1 MTDFYI
7 TLVSNAQSE
16 STISNFKTNL
26 PTPIIFNKSYEVA
39 LTSIIYPTSHDLISK
54 NRENDGGYENEFHVF
69 YEKLA
74 KTISKFPTVGEYSM
88 FSGSDLMYV
97 YSEGLVEPQVVS
109 HMKVPL
115 LKVIGITAKNMGNVE
130 QSFTNPLYVPV
141 RCKEANQIGIQIKND
156 RDHFIPFN
164 SVSPVDAKEE
174 QPDQK
179 DNRRGKVGKSRK
191 AKQKGQRKSTP
202 SAPSNLCIFDTPPSQ
217 VAFNKGLWMT
227 YTPTNPVETGDS
239 YSFNI
244 YDSAHF
250 FQLNKTYI
258 SFKLRFTE
266 NVKVPETPSTFYYTN
281 FIGATF
287 FNQVK
292 LSYNNV
298 LVYDSNNYDYKSYI
312 HTLLGENGDTKGGF
326 LTAAGWHELDSPK
339 TNRQLAANR
348 VLDICAPLLLE
359 PFQTERLLIPHINIQ
374 LTLYRNK
381 DAFCLEGDKGKEGK
395 LEISNLKLHMRA
407 IDVVSSAAIALENR
421 LRTTPAQY
429 PFTESKVKII
439 SIPEGRFELPF
450 TTLYHDIIPRRII
463 IGFLANE
470 HEITSDSLNFGH
482 NDVSEIQLD
491 AGGTVY
497 PPQPLQC
504 DFANKNY
511 VEAFTR
517 IALMSIL
524 VAFSWKSLVALDFL
538 Q

>member
-1 MTDFYI
+1 M
-7 TLVSNAQSE
+7 A
-16 STISNFKTNL
+16 
-26 PTPIIFNKSYEVA
+26 
-39 LTSIIYPTSHDLISK
+39 
-54 NRENDGGYENEFHVF
+54 
-69 YEKLA
+69 KL
-74 KTISKFPTVGEYSM
+74 M
-88 FSGSDLMYV
+88 
-97 YSEGLVEPQVVS
+97 
-109 HMKVPL
+109 
-115 LKVIGITAKNMGNVE
+115 
-130 QSFTNPLYVPV
+130 
-141 RCKEANQIGIQIKND
+141 
-156 RDHFIPFN
+156 N
-164 SVSPVDAKEE
+164 S
-174 QPDQK
+174 
-179 DNRRGKVGKSRK
+179 
-191 AKQKGQRKSTP
+191 KSTP

-266 NVKVPETPSTFYYTN
+266 NVKTAETPSTFYYTN

-312 HTLLGENGDTKGGF
+312 HTLLGENGDTKGGL

-381 DAFCLEGDKGKEGK
+381 DAFCLEGGAGKEGK

-504 DFANKNY
+504 DFENKNY

-517 IALMSIL
+517 MYEELGCVSNKTCPKISYKEFRTGSAFFVFNTTPSDTSSAWELRKSGCTLLKVRFSKKTPAGGLNALIL
-524 VAFSWKSLVALDFL
+524 SEFDSFVEVDVYRNATVGSRH
-538 Q
+538 